1 MSSSVIVSVVLG
13 LVVVGS
19 IVLVVKLDSWRPSK
33 VFRRRHPRLYPPGG
47 CPQCGSRRWT
57 TVVSDNR
64 LNGLRECRACRLV
77 WDPDRAD
84 TDA

>member
-1 MSSSVIVSVVLG
+1 M
-13 LVVVGS
+13 
-19 IVLVVKLDSWRPSK
+19 
-33 VFRRRHPRLYPPGG
+33 
-47 CPQCGSRRWT
+47 
-57 TVVSDNR
+57 VSDNR